1 MYWVLKVLLLGPIVR
16 WFARP
21 RVVGSLPEG
30 PVVLAPNHLAEI
42 DSLVLCAALPRRLT
56 FVAKSEYFSRGGAAA
71 CLYGTLC
78 RLTGQVP
85 ISRDGAGSADAAL
98 DAAAAILQ
106 GGGVWAIYPEGTR
119 SPDGR
124 LYRGRTGA
132 MRVALRTPCA
142 VVPVG
147 IAGTRSVDRPGRRG
161 WQRGRVEIRLGEP
174 VDLSQWCDRPT
185 DPAAWRAATDLL
197 MSAIRQLSDQ
207 DYVDRHPTD
216 AERVARE
223 AASPRW
229 SR

>member
-1 MYWVLKVLLLGPIVR
+1 MYWVLKMLLLGPVVR

-21 RVVGSLPEG
+21 RVVGRLPKG

-71 CLYGTLC
+71 WLYGTLC

-85 ISRDGAGSADAAL
+85 ISRGGDGSADGAL
-98 DAAAAILQ
+98 AAAAGILR

-147 IAGTRSVDRPGRRG
+147 ITGTRSVDRPGRRG
-161 WQRGRVEIRLGEP
+161 WSRGRVEIRLGEP
-174 VDLSQWCDRPT
+174 LDLSGWSDRPN
-185 DPAAWRAATDLL
+185 DPATWRAATDEL
-197 MSAIRQLSDQ
+197 MSAIRTLSGQ
-207 DYVDRHPTD
+207 EYVDRHPTD
-216 AERVARE
+216 TERAARD
-223 AASPRW
+223 AA
-229 SR
+229 